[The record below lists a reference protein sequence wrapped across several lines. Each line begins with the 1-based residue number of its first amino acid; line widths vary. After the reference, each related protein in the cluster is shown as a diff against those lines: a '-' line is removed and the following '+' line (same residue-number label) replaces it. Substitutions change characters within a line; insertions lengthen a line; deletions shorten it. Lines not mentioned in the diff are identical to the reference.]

1 MTAKRDYSMKLR
13 FSDIRYRAGRL
24 RQGAFTLV
32 EVLVAMGLGVFVLA
46 VVATL
51 TMFTARSFVAMGN
64 YNDLDRAST
73 HALDTMSREVR
84 QAAQLVSYSSNQVSF
99 ALLDGTDLTYQ
110 YDPQAATLTQIK
122 GGQREVLLE
131 QCDFLRFNVYQRN
144 PSNDF
149 SFYPT
154 SVPGQV
160 KLLDVSWRCSR
171 QIFGAKLNTESVQ
184 TSKIVI
190 RN

>member
-1 MTAKRDYSMKLR
+1 L
-13 FSDIRYRAGRL
+13 G
-24 RQGAFTLV
+24 GFTLV
-32 EVLVAMGLGVFVLA
+32 EMMVAMGLGVFVLA

-51 TMFTARSFVAMGN
+51 TVYTARSFVAMGN

-73 HALDTMSREVR
+73 HALDSMNREVR
-84 QAAQLVSYSSNQVSF
+84 QAAELVSYATNRIELR
-99 ALLDGTDLTYQ
+99 LLDGTPLIYN
-110 YDPQAATLTQIK
+110 YNPKAGTLTQTK
-122 GGQREVLLE
+122 GGNREVLLQ

-144 PSNDF
+144 PSNNF
-149 SFYPT
+149 KFYPT
-154 SVPGQV
+154 AVPSQV

-171 QIFGAKLNTESVQ
+171 QILGQKVNTESVQ

>member
-1 MTAKRDYSMKLR
+1 MTNQIHR
-13 FSDIRYRAGRL
+13 SDQV

-32 EVLVAMGLGVFVLA
+32 EVMVAMGLGVFVLA

-51 TMFTARSFVAMGN
+51 TVFTVRSFVAMGN
-64 YNDLDRAST
+64 YNDLERAST

-84 QAAQLVSYSSNQVSF
+84 QASRLVSFSTNQVSF
-99 ALLDGTDLTYQ
+99 ELLDGTPLVYR
-110 YDPQAATLTQIK
+110 YDPKAETLMQIK
-122 GGQREVLLE
+122 GNQREVLLE
-131 QCDFLRFNVYQRN
+131 QCDFLQFNIYQRN

-149 SFYPT
+149 KFYPT
-154 SVPGQV
+154 TVPDQV

-171 QIFGAKLNTESVQ
+171 QILGQKVNTESVQ

>member
-1 MTAKRDYSMKLR
+1 MKLTGANNSPR
-13 FSDIRYRAGRL
+13 PNLL

-32 EVLVAMGLGVFVLA
+32 EVLVAMGIGVVVLA

-51 TMFTARSFVAMGN
+51 TVFTVRSFVAMGN
-64 YNDLDRAST
+64 YNDLERAST
-73 HALDTMSREVR
+73 YALDTMSKEVR
-84 QAAQLVSYSSNQVSF
+84 QAAQLVSYSTNQVRF
-99 ALLDGTDLTYQ
+99 QLLDGTDLIYQ
-110 YDPQAATLTQIK
+110 YDSDAETLTQIK

-131 QCDFLRFNVYQRN
+131 QCDFLQFNIYQRN

-149 SFYPT
+149 TFYPT
-154 SVPGQV
+154 TAADQV

-171 QIFGAKLNTESVQ
+171 QIMGQKVNTESVQ

>member
-1 MTAKRDYSMKLR
+1 MKMK
-13 FSDIRYRAGRL
+13 FSNHSHRTGRL
-24 RQGAFTLV
+24 RLKGFTLV
-32 EVLVAMGLGVFVLA
+32 EVMVAMGLGVFVLA

-51 TMFTARSFVAMGN
+51 TMFTVRSFVAMGN
-64 YNDLDRAST
+64 YNDLERAST
-73 HALDTMSREVR
+73 RALDTMSKEVR
-84 QAAQLVSYSSNQVSF
+84 QAAQLVSYETNRIELR
-99 ALLDGTDLTYQ
+99 LLDGTPLVYQ
-110 YDPQAATLTQIK
+110 YDANAETLTQIK
-122 GGQREVLLE
+122 AGQRTVLLE
-131 QCDFLRFNVYQRN
+131 QCDFLKFNVYQRN
-144 PSNDF
+144 PSNNF

-171 QIFGAKLNTESVQ
+171 QILGQKLNTESVQ

>member
-1 MTAKRDYSMKLR
+1 MKWSQSNR
-13 FSDIRYRAGRL
+13 NAGAGR
-24 RQGAFTLV
+24 GAFTLV
-32 EVLVAMGLGVFVLA
+32 ELLVLA

-51 TMFTARSFVAMGN
+51 TVFTVRSFVAMGN
-64 YNDLDRAST
+64 YNDLERAST
-73 HALDTMSREVR
+73 YALDTMSKEVR
-84 QAAQLVSYSSNQVSF
+84 QAAQLVSYSTNQVSF
-99 ALLDGTDLTYQ
+99 QLLDGTPLVYQ
-110 YDPQAATLTQIK
+110 YDPRAETLTQIK

-131 QCDFLRFNVYQRN
+131 QCDFLQFNIYQRN

-149 SFYPT
+149 TFYPT
-154 SVPGQV
+154 AVADQV

-171 QIFGAKLNTESVQ
+171 KVLGQKLNTESVQ